1 MTNEKNQLFSPIPFS
16 IATQCLKKKI
26 CSYNGFFFNNKE
38 AKTFCDLN
46 QNRSTNPENICD
58 YERSQFDKDFYFI
71 KNDKLFYS
79 VRNDVYG
86 NLRCH
91 FNNSEIVRHI
101 KITGKNNFTFH
112 KNCSFLTKHGII
124 SHIQKPF
131 YEINLKSFQIQNFIW
146 NKTFLNLSDAFLN
159 DTLFKTEFSIL
170 LDSFE
175 NYWEKFQLNYFGILI
190 ILMVAICFMH
200 YLCRKVRTN
209 L

>member
-1 MTNEKNQLFSPIPFS
+1 M
-16 IATQCLKKKI
+16 
-26 CSYNGFFFNNKE
+26 
-38 AKTFCDLN
+38 
-46 QNRSTNPENICD
+46 
-58 YERSQFDKDFYFI
+58 
-71 KNDKLFYS
+71 
-79 VRNDVYG
+79 YG

-91 FNNSEIVRHI
+91 FNNSEIIRHI
-101 KITGKNNFTFH
+101 KIAGKNNFTFH
-112 KNCSFLTKHGII
+112 KNCSFLNKHGII

-175 NYWEKFQLNYFGILI
+175 NYWEKLQLSYFGIVAILI
-190 ILMVAICFMH
+190 VAICSMH
-200 YLCRKVRTN
+200 CLCRNARVN

>member
-1 MTNEKNQLFSPIPFS
+1 MFEEKNLFIQWIF
-16 IATQCLKKKI
+16 L
-26 CSYNGFFFNNKE
+26 NNKE

-101 KITGKNNFTFH
+101 KIAGK
-112 KNCSFLTKHGII
+112 K
-124 SHIQKPF
+124 F
-131 YEINLKSFQIQNFIW
+131 Y
-146 NKTFLNLSDAFLN
+146 
-159 DTLFKTEFSIL
+159 FS
-170 LDSFE
+170 
-175 NYWEKFQLNYFGILI
+175 
-190 ILMVAICFMH
+190 
-200 YLCRKVRTN
+200 
-209 L
+209 